1 MTLTDKI
8 LNNRIT
14 IVSFRSDW
22 GTVKELSRIE
32 VYGWQKWTA
41 GWSEYAGET
50 VARIVIN
57 HEPLLSVWTNSREMT
72 VPSFRNLIACIPM

>member
-32 VYGWQKWTA
+32 VYGRQ
-41 GWSEYAGET
+41 SELLIDLNVKMKT
-50 VARIVIN
+50 VTRIVIN
-57 HEPLLSVWTNSREMT
+57 HEFFALRLNQ
-72 VPSFRNLIACIPM
+72 

>member
-32 VYGWQKWTA
+32 VYGRQ
-41 GWSEYAGET
+41 SELLIDLECEDENRYQNCDKPRAF
-50 VARIVIN
+50 ARRLN
-57 HEPLLSVWTNSREMT
+57 Q
-72 VPSFRNLIACIPM
+72 